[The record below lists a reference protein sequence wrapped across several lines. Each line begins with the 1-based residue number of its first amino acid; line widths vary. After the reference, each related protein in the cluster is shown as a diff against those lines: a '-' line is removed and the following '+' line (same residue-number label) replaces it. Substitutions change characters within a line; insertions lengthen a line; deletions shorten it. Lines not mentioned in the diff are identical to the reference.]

1 MAAKANSPTSPKML
15 RGAARQAEALRLRI
29 GGATYRAIGAELSM
43 TGAGAYKSVTRAL
56 RAISRQTG
64 ETAEELRRLE
74 LERLDRLW
82 ESAFRLATVTHDI
95 PAVRACLGIQERRA
109 RLLGLDA
116 AQEFSLLDIES
127 ISRKVIQVVTAEAP
141 ADVRERIFA
150 ALEFSDGRE
159 PIGGAETP

>member
-1 MAAKANSPTSPKML
+1 MATDSNSPTAPRRL
-15 RGAARQAEALRLRI
+15 RAAERQAEALALRI
-29 GGATYRAIGAELSM
+29 KGGTYRAIAAELRM
-43 TGAGAYKSVTRAL
+43 TPGGVYKSVSRAL

-82 ESAFRLATVTHDI
+82 ESAFRLATVTSDMT
-95 PAVRACLGIQERRA
+95 AVRACLGIQERRA

-116 AQEFSLLDIES
+116 AMEFSLLDVQGIA
-127 ISRKVIQVVTAEAP
+127 RRVIQVVTAEAP